1 MNQGPKVDG
10 HGHDNKRE
18 EEGWFPTFRTT
29 FIHCQGFILH
39 LILFNSMF
47 LKYKMCN
54 QVIFTYKL
62 RKEGYKKLGKV
73 PNAASILSKYT
84 FLLGHWFKHEFSYT
98 DTQVTNHPLVNPI
111 KTRQSSQRFI
121 TSCICCFALLYR
133 RVSELCIS
141 PYLVC

>member
-1 MNQGPKVDG
+1 MFSDADAVEQQGTLCFASPYRDFLKVANLFFELGWKVMDQGPEVDG

-62 RKEGYKKLGKV
+62 RKEGYK
-73 PNAASILSKYT
+73 N
-84 FLLGHWFKHEFSYT
+84 
-98 DTQVTNHPLVNPI
+98 
-111 KTRQSSQRFI
+111 
-121 TSCICCFALLYR
+121 
-133 RVSELCIS
+133 
-141 PYLVC
+141 